1 MIHDYKID
9 ENIPVIGITMGDPAG
24 VGPEITCLALSNPE
38 IYSICRPIVLGD
50 INVLKKTNK
59 MLGLGLMPKTTNS
72 PINARFKHK
81 EPEII
86 NLSHINTDQLVPGK
100 PTSGNGIAMLAYLN
114 KGIELAMNKELDGIA
129 TSPITK
135 TALKMAGSKF
145 HGHTEL
151 LAEATGTSEYNMMFV
166 GKLLKIVL
174 VTIHIPISEVPK
186 VITKE
191 NILKTIKTTDST
203 LKTKF
208 GIKKPSLAVAGL
220 NPHAGENSMF
230 GDEECNIITPA
241 VKMAKK
247 AGFNVSGPIPP
258 DTLFYNAIKQKRYD
272 CIVCM
277 YHDQGLIPFKM
288 LHFDDGINT
297 TIGLPIIRT
306 SCDHGTAYDIA
317 WTGAASP
324 TSLIEAIKSAAF
336 QAKTQLS

>member
-1 MIHDYKID
+1 MQYDK
-9 ENIPVIGITMGDPAG
+9 NIPVIGITMGDPAG
-24 VGPEITCLALSNPE
+24 IGPEITTLVLSDPE
-38 IYSICRPIVLGD
+38 IYKHCHPIVLGD
-50 INVLKKTNK
+50 INVLKKAFTFLNK
-59 MLGLGLMPKTTNS
+59 SLKPNKIHSPGDACFKLGEPDIITLSN
-72 PINARFKHK
+72 INADKL
-81 EPEII
+81 I
-86 NLSHINTDQLVPGK
+86 PGI
-100 PTSGNGIAMLAYLN
+100 PTLKNGKAMLSYIN
-114 KGIELAMNKELDGIA
+114 KSVELAMNKKIDGMA

-151 LAEATGTSEYNMMFV
+151 IAKATNTSNFNMMFV
-166 GKLLKIVL
+166 GKKLKIVL
-174 VTIHIPISEVPK
+174 VTIHIPLAEVSK
-186 VITKE
+186 SITADK
-191 NILKTIKTTDST
+191 IFKTIQTTHSA
-203 LKTKF
+203 LKNNF
-208 GIKKPSLAVAGL
+208 GINKPVLAVAGL

-230 GDEECNIITPA
+230 GNEEYKVITPA

-258 DTLFYNAIKQKRYD
+258 DTLFYDALKNNKYD

-317 WTGAASP
+317 WKGIASHK
-324 TSLIEAIKSAAF
+324 SLMEAIKSAAF
-336 QAKTQLS
+336 QAKTKNDK